1 MDVPCLPW
9 HGGTELAVADLRP
22 SQPDLFGEKERHPR
36 SREVAVQESADF
48 ILQAQRDWYPYKT
61 YVLFSGGNDSLVLLD
76 LCIKNGWAP
85 HGAIHVNTGTGVPET
100 TEFVRDTCSDWGI
113 ALHELHPPLTYE
125 ELFIGGTCQRCG
137 GTGRLA
143 FGAGAT
149 CSHCEGGGTHSPI
162 IDGLPGPGMHHI
174 AYTRLKERA
183 LMRFT
188 TDQKSHRMD
197 KILLLSGVRKD
208 ESQRRMGYG
217 GTVIDQEG
225 CRVWVNPLYY
235 WTNDEMAG
243 YKADHNLPRNP
254 VSEHLHMSG
263 ECLCGA
269 FAKPGELEEIRFFY
283 PEVAA
288 RIDGWNEA
296 AKAAGLT
303 YCEWGTKRPG
313 KKDKQVGP
321 MCSTCISFF
330 DEEAS

>member
-1 MDVPCLPW
+1 MSGPTRD
-9 HGGTELAVADLRP
+9 ADRSVADLRP
-22 SQPDLFGEKERHPR
+22 IQRDLFGTKERGELT
-36 SREVAVQESADF
+36 REEAVQESAD
-48 ILQAQRDWYPYKT
+48 IIEQARRDWYPYKT

-85 HGAIHVNTGTGVPET
+85 DGAIHVNTGTGVPAT
-100 TEFVRDTCSDWGI
+100 TEFVRQTCADWGI
-113 ALHELHPPLTYE
+113 VLHELHPPRSYE
-125 ELFIGGTCQRCG
+125 QCFIEDR
-137 GTGRLA
+137 
-143 FGAGAT
+143 
-149 CSHCEGGGTHSPI
+149 I

-174 AYTRLKERA
+174 AYTRLKERP
-183 LMRFT
+183 LTRFT

-197 KILLLSGVRKD
+197 KIMLLSGVRKD

-217 GTVIDQEG
+217 GTVVDQEG
-225 CRVWVNPLYY
+225 CRVWVNPLYF
-235 WTNDEMAG
+235 WTNDEMGG
-243 YKADHNLPRNP
+243 YKTDHALPRNP

-288 RIDGWNEA
+288 RIDAWNEA
-296 AKAAGLT
+296 AAAAELT

-313 KKDKQVGP
+313 KDKKVGP
-321 MCSTCISFF
+321 LCAACPSFF